1 MEYNIGDKI
10 VIKEDLK
17 FKNYDVVPSM
27 TQYCNKIAKI
37 INKQYNSFNKEFIYQ
52 IDLDCGIFNWYEEMF
67 EPYEVTK
74 IVFKTD
80 ANESFIVTKKDR
92 IKIKYFEGATK
103 LKINPKGNCIDVYAR
118 EDIFIPQFEMKLVP
132 LGFAME
138 LPKGKI
144 ARLFPRSSTFKTWGV
159 IQVNSVG
166 IIDESYCGDNDE
178 WKEPLLCIQPKDEK
192 LIGDNGIV
200 KTYQRGTWIR
210 QGDKIAQFEIVDAM
224 IMPEFEEVEYLN
236 NKDRNGFGSTG
247 DK

>member
-1 MEYNIGDKI
+1 MEYNIGDKVI
-10 VIKEDLK
+10 IKEDLK
-17 FKNYDVVPSM
+17 FKSFDVVPSM

-37 INKQYNSFNKEFIYQ
+37 INKQYDSFNKEFVYQ
-52 IDLDCGIFNWYEEMF
+52 LKIEDTESPFNWYEEMF
-67 EPYEVTK
+67 DPYEVTK

-178 WKEPLLCIQPKDEK
+178 WKEPLLCIQPKDE
-192 LIGDNGIV
+192 G
-200 KTYQRGTWIR
+200 GTWIR

-247 DK
+247 NK

>member
-1 MEYNIGDKI
+1 MKYNIGDKVI
-10 VIKEDLK
+10 IKEDLK
-17 FKNYDVVPSM
+17 FKSFDVVPSM

-37 INKQYNSFNKEFIYQ
+37 INKQYNSFNKEFAYQ
-52 IDLDCGIFNWYEEMF
+52 LEIEGIESPFNWYEEMF
-67 EPYEVTK
+67 DPYEATK
-74 IVFKTD
+74 IVFKAD

-178 WKEPLLCIQPKDEK
+178 WKEPLLCIQPKDE
-192 LIGDNGIV
+192 G
-200 KTYQRGTWIR
+200 GTWIR

>member
-1 MEYNIGDKI
+1 MEYNIGDKVI
-10 VIKEDLK
+10 IKEDLK
-17 FKNYDVVPSM
+17 FKSFDVVPSM

-37 INKQYNSFNKEFIYQ
+37 INKQYDSFNKEFVYQ
-52 IDLDCGIFNWYEEMF
+52 LKIEDTESPFNWYEEMF
-67 EPYEVTK
+67 DPYEVTK

-118 EDIFIPQFEMKLVP
+118 EDIFIPQFEMRLVP

-178 WKEPLLCIQPKDEK
+178 WKEPLLCIQPKDE
-192 LIGDNGIV
+192 G
-200 KTYQRGTWIR
+200 GTWIR

-247 DK
+247 NK